1 MRVTSRK
8 LLASMIAFGEKAQS
22 MIESS
27 PSRCRIVISYSRSS
41 EDNTF
46 ENLPIIS
53 LVLKKVSKDY
63 PSVVYVLERMVC
75 DEHHVVCVLLF
86 SEDRNWVKI
95 INGYESNLEVC
106 REETSMMM
114 NRVYSQSVLL
124 DL

>member
-1 MRVTSRK
+1 
-8 LLASMIAFGEKAQS
+8 MIAFGKRAQT
-22 MIESS
+22 MIEHS
-27 PSRCRIVISYSRSS
+27 PSRCRIVLSYSRSS
-41 EDNTF
+41 EDHTF

-53 LVLKKVSKDY
+53 LVLKKVSRNY

-75 DEHHVVCVLLF
+75 DEHNVVCVLLF

-106 REETSMMM
+106 REENSMMM
-114 NRVYSQSVLL
+114 NRMNAQSVLL